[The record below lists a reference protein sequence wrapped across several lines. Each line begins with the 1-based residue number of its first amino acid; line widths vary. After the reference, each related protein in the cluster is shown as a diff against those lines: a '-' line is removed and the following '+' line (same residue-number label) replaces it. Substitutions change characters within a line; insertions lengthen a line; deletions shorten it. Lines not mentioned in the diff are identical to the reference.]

1 MGATKRN
8 KNEARRHFSGEEE
21 AIREENTVIQELEVA
36 MPTSRYVT
44 IERGEVYREKSEL
57 WVRMKPM
64 DLNSVIL
71 AELVE
76 GSVRPPDQRQRN

>member
-1 MGATKRN
+1 
-8 KNEARRHFSGEEE
+8 
-21 AIREENTVIQELEVA
+21 

-76 GSVRPPDQRQRN
+76 GSVPSLLKSGKTELILRQGRDSRHLLS

>member
-1 MGATKRN
+1 
-8 KNEARRHFSGEEE
+8 
-21 AIREENTVIQELEVA
+21 

-44 IERGEVYREKSEL
+44 IERGEVYREKSGL

-71 AELVE
+71 V
-76 GSVRPPDQRQRN
+76 